1 MRSKFNPNNN
11 EKINLSCRLQL
22 VVTHF
27 QFENFMRTRK
37 RVLGDLKEAEAAED
51 NSSAAAAVEVGAYVT
66 LHLKEV
72 ARHLF
77 NSWKEGRR
85 PLVAFSMLPHEQ
97 KMSVLNFAVKR
108 HPGAIDD
115 VIKSKERL
123 IFHMGYRRF
132 AACPIFS
139 QHTNGNYYHS
149 LGNA

>member
-1 MRSKFNPNNN
+1 
-11 EKINLSCRLQL
+11 
-22 VVTHF
+22 
-27 QFENFMRTRK
+27 MRTRK
-37 RVLGDLKEAEAAED
+37 RVLGDLKEAEAEE
-51 NSSAAAAVEVGAYVT
+51 NSSAAAVEVGTYVT

-77 NSWKEGRR
+77 NCWKELGKR

-108 HPGAIDD
+108 HPGAMDD

-123 IFHMGYRRF
+123 IFHIGYRRF

-139 QHTNGNYYHS
+139 QHTNGNYVIIPLEIPNFKKIMQKIAATLKLPENLS
-149 LGNA
+149 FLGKF

>member
-1 MRSKFNPNNN
+1 M
-11 EKINLSCRLQL
+11 
-22 VVTHF
+22 
-27 QFENFMRTRK
+27 
-37 RVLGDLKEAEAAED
+37 GDLKEAEAAED

-77 NSWKEGRR
+77 NSWKEEVQLGTGRR

-139 QHTNGNYYHS
+139 QHTNGNSAKSHS
-149 LGNA
+149 L

>member
-1 MRSKFNPNNN
+1 
-11 EKINLSCRLQL
+11 
-22 VVTHF
+22 
-27 QFENFMRTRK
+27 MRTRK

-77 NSWKEGRR
+77 NSWKEEGLGRRR

-108 HPGAIDD
+108 HPGAMDD

-132 AACPIFS
+132 AACPS
-139 QHTNGNYYHS
+139 GLEPGSDNGPCTHEELLQVPS
-149 LGNA
+149 